1 MTHCIVPGLWKTGTT
16 LASHLCLSQFGSH
29 CSSLCLSSSHL
40 HPITFPPGLH
50 TSLVTTVL
58 SPVSIHVCLYRSI
71 TVYLNAGLSISWYL
85 HSSEHVDVSPAAV
98 KSSERLRA
106 PETIFG
112 FVTSKFSEMWQNCV
126 LVRRPDSSCVRK
138 WSQRVG
144 IGNGT
149 GWTEHSGQ
157 HVDQT
162 WTCVP

>member
-1 MTHCIVPGLWKTGTT
+1 MPLFVVVWPLVPFPLLFIFKIDKALLPTQETKNDSHVWLTHIVPGLWKTGTT

-50 TSLVTTVL
+50 TSLVTAVL

-106 PETIFG
+106 PETIFA
-112 FVTSKFSEMWQNCV
+112 FATSKFSEMWQNCV
-126 LVRRPDSSCVRK
+126 L
-138 WSQRVG
+138 
-144 IGNGT
+144 
-149 GWTEHSGQ
+149 
-157 HVDQT
+157 
-162 WTCVP
+162 